1 MKILI
6 ISQVIDTE
14 DSFLG
19 FFHDWVLEFKKYFDK
34 TTVICLKRGTY
45 NLPGVE
51 VLSLGKESERSRL
64 KYILRLWRYVWSKR
78 KDYDAVLVHMNQEY
92 ILFCGL
98 FWKILGK
105 KVYMWRNHHSG
116 SIFTD
121 IAAIFCDGI
130 FCTSRY
136 SYTSKYKKTKLMP
149 VGIDTNLFKRDD
161 SIIKKPSSVL
171 FIGRISPVKKPHIL
185 LEALWELHKKGIDFN
200 TGFYG
205 DHLPKDEIY
214 YNSLKRKVME
224 YNLSSKVFFYK
235 GVPNRETVKIYNQYQ
250 ISVNLS
256 SSGMYDKTIFEAMA
270 CQSLVLVSNEN
281 LRGLI
286 DDLFI
291 LKQDDVSELGR
302 KLESLFLLE
311 KDEEKRLGLMFRNL
325 VIEKHNLARL
335 GSELAKSIR

>member
-1 MKILI
+1 
-6 ISQVIDTE
+6 
-14 DSFLG
+14 
-19 FFHDWVLEFKKYFDK
+19 
-34 TTVICLKRGTY
+34 
-45 NLPGVE
+45 
-51 VLSLGKESERSRL
+51 
-64 KYILRLWRYVWSKR
+64 
-78 KDYDAVLVHMNQEY
+78 MNQEY